1 MRYENNLQKPDFT
14 VENID
19 ILTIIRGKDY
29 RHSYRNGRT
38 KHGFIYIVRGT
49 MDYEFLSKPLKNISL
64 QQGDLIF
71 IPKATAYEGVYRAD
85 DTCIRIVQFDLRDGA
100 LPGYLQQPTKLELPN
115 GAELIESFFK
125 RLNGHVFY
133 HMSCLY
139 SLLWQTCASL
149 TEPPAKFKRLQSAL
163 TRMAEHPEENKKIDF
178 YAGLCGMSEVNFRR
192 LFGQYTGK
200 SPVEYRNDIRLHNA
214 RILLQSGEYNVSE
227 AAERWGFSNLS
238 YFIRLYRQAYGH
250 TPKKL

>member
-19 ILTIIRGKDY
+19 ILTVSRGKDY

-38 KHGFIYIVRGT
+38 KHGFIYIVRGK
-49 MDYEFLSKPLKNISL
+49 MDYEFLSKPLKTLSL
-64 QQGDLIF
+64 EQGELLF
-71 IPKATAYEGVYRAD
+71 VPKDTSYEGVYRAD
-85 DTCIRIVQFDLRDGA
+85 DTCIRIVQFELKDGS

-115 GAELIESFFK
+115 GAELIDSFFR

-139 SLLWQTCASL
+139 DLLWQVCGSL
-149 TEPPAKFKRLQSAL
+149 TEPPAKFKRLQPAL
-163 TRMAEHPEENKKIDF
+163 TRLAESPEENAKIDL
-178 YAGLCGMSEVNFRR
+178 YADLCGMSEVNFRR

-200 SPVEYRNDIRLHNA
+200 SPVEYRNDLRLHNA
-214 RILLQSGEYNVSE
+214 RTLLQSGEYNVSE
-227 AAERWGFSNLS
+227 AAELCGFSNLS
-238 YFIRLYRQAYGH
+238 FFTRMYKQKYGT
-250 TPKKL
+250 TPKKT